1 MSRARRIMTQEEA
14 DMQRI
19 GATGRFWMAA
29 STLTVALAVLMV
41 RATAANQAGPAASR
55 SGSFT
60 GQVVSA
66 SGALTVGGAATNPG
80 HPVVGA
86 TVHLVPVTAIDVSTR
101 MTASAIYAPPFTA
114 EAYDEPLEDAIRL

>member
-1 MSRARRIMTQEEA
+1 MTQEGVA

-60 GQVVSA
+60 GHVVSA
-66 SGALTVGGAATNPG
+66 SGALVVGGAASNPG
-80 HPVVGA
+80 HPASFAVRS
-86 TVHLVPVTAIDVSTR
+86 VSPQC
-101 MTASAIYAPPFTA
+101 S
-114 EAYDEPLEDAIRL
+114 